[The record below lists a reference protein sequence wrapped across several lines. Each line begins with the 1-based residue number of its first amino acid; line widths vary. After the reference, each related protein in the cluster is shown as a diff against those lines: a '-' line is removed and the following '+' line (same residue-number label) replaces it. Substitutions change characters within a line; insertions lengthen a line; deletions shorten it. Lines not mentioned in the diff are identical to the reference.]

1 MYYILMKK
9 CDCPFDKKEERKE
22 PSIEKARPKINKKK
36 QEENMK
42 HNPMYHIFGSS
53 VLSLYNQK

>member
-1 MYYILMKK
+1 MKK

-22 PSIEKARPKINKKK
+22 PSIEKARPKTNKKK